1 MPHNLDAA
9 RERLSQGLPALVWQ
23 RHVADTVTPV
33 GAALALMEEG
43 RGDFLLESV
52 EGGEIRGRYSLL
64 GIDPDLV
71 LRAEGDCAWINRDWR
86 ADRTAFTEASGNGL
100 AALRTL
106 LAEIAMPMPEAL
118 PRDDPYYEED
128 VDYALVLYAFGSE
141 FRRLPIP
148 GIALQVENARRS
160 VRCWHPDR
168 WTALTGEEVSIHDS
182 HVVRRRAAYQVIIG
196 QYESVSASG
205 SWADWVPEGK
215 VGCVFRRV
223 VSVDA
228 LGFARLGRLELV
240 LQTGDFLSDLS

>member
-1 MPHNLDAA
+1 MLPGIWRVWTPSHGGYVLSDERQAAMPD
-9 RERLSQGLPALVWQ
+9 
-23 RHVADTVTPV
+23 
-33 GAALALMEEG
+33 
-43 RGDFLLESV
+43 
-52 EGGEIRGRYSLL
+52 
-64 GIDPDLV
+64 
-71 LRAEGDCAWINRDWR
+71 
-86 ADRTAFTEASGNGL
+86 
-100 AALRTL
+100 ALR
-106 LAEIAMPMPEAL
+106 
-118 PRDDPYYEED
+118 RDDPFYEED
-128 VDYALVLYAFGSE
+128 VDYALVLYGFGSE

-182 HVVRRRAAYQVIIG
+182 HVVRRRAAYQAVIG

-228 LGFARLGRLELV
+228 LGFARHEGEPIHGLVDKDRYERRQMPETFQSLGAVASSTAPISKQVDASALAHL
-240 LQTGDFLSDLS
+240 LPTS

>member
-1 MPHNLDAA
+1 MTRFQPSPRPETTPWDA
-9 RERLSQGLPALVWQ
+9 
-23 RHVADTVTPV
+23 
-33 GAALALMEEG
+33 
-43 RGDFLLESV
+43 
-52 EGGEIRGRYSLL
+52 
-64 GIDPDLV
+64 PD
-71 LRAEGDCAWINRDWR
+71 R
-86 ADRTAFTEASGNGL
+86 ADQVLPGIWRVSTPSHGGYVLSDERQAAMSD
-100 AALRTL
+100 ALR
-106 LAEIAMPMPEAL
+106 
-118 PRDDPYYEED
+118 RDDPFYEED
-128 VDYALVLYAFGSE
+128 VDHALVLYGFGSE

-168 WTALTGEEVSIHDS
+168 WTALTDEEVSIHDS

-228 LGFARLGRLELV
+228 LGFARHEGAPIHGLV
-240 LQTGDFLSDLS
+240 DKDRYERRQMPETFESLDAVRVESTAPISKQVDASALAHLLPSA

>member
-1 MPHNLDAA
+1 MTPFQPSPQPDTTPWDA
-9 RERLSQGLPALVWQ
+9 
-23 RHVADTVTPV
+23 
-33 GAALALMEEG
+33 
-43 RGDFLLESV
+43 
-52 EGGEIRGRYSLL
+52 
-64 GIDPDLV
+64 PD
-71 LRAEGDCAWINRDWR
+71 R
-86 ADRTAFTEASGNGL
+86 ADQVLPGIWRVWTPSHGGYVLSDERQAAMPD
-100 AALRTL
+100 ALR
-106 LAEIAMPMPEAL
+106 
-118 PRDDPYYEED
+118 RDDPYYEED

-160 VRCWHPDR
+160 VRCWHPAR

-228 LGFARLGRLELV
+228 LGVARHEGAPIHGLVDKDRYERRQMPETFESLDAGRVESTAPISK
-240 LQTGDFLSDLS
+240 QGDASALAHLLPSA